1 MDNGNKGENNN
12 GIKKMK
18 VEGGRWKVEGGR
30 WKVEGG
36 RRKDKDE
43 GGRIKMKEYIVN

>member
-18 VEGGRWKVEGGR
+18 VEGGRWKM
-30 WKVEGG
+30 KVEGG
-36 RRKDKDE
+36 RM
-43 GGRIKMKEYIVN
+43 KMKEYIVN

>member
-18 VEGGRWKVEGGR
+18 VEGGRWK
-30 WKVEGG
+30 
-36 RRKDKDE
+36 DKDE

>member
-12 GIKKMK
+12 GIKGRIKMK
-18 VEGGRWKVEGGR
+18 VE
-30 WKVEGG
+30 
-36 RRKDKDE
+36 DE

>member
-18 VEGGRWKVEGGR
+18 VEGGRS
-30 WKVEGG
+30 
-36 RRKDKDE
+36 KDKDE

>member
-1 MDNGNKGENNN
+1 MKMDNGNKGENNN

-18 VEGGRWKVEGGR
+18 
-30 WKVEGG
+30 
-36 RRKDKDE
+36 DKDE